1 MISEIDIR
9 DWEKVDT
16 AKARE
21 CVDSLDDF
29 ARMGAGVNAHGNVN
43 FLMNFITQ
51 VELIQKKQVK
61 QIPALFKGVQNN

>member
-9 DWEKVDT
+9 DWEKIDT
-16 AKARE
+16 KTARE

-29 ARMGAGVNAHGNVN
+29 ARMGTGVNAHGNVN

-61 QIPALFKGVQNN
+61 QVAALFKQ